1 MPTLSRRALLAAF
14 AALPLLPRRLRAQ
27 GDRPVVVELFTSQG
41 CSSCPPADA
50 LLGELAAREDVIALA
65 YHVDYWDYIG
75 WRDRFGDPANTQRQ
89 RTYAAWMGTRMV
101 YTPQMVVAGRYDV
114 VGSRRQQVEDTL
126 ALAHAEPPPLAVSML
141 GFDRVAIAGPPGP
154 ADALVLAVIFQ
165 ARAET
170 PVGAGEN
177 GGSTLVEY
185 NIVREMIPVGHYG
198 GGTQELTL
206 DSRWL
211 AEEDYD
217 GCAILV
223 QDAATGRILGAARML
238 K

>member
-1 MPTLSRRALLAAF
+1 MTTLSRRALLAAL
-14 AALPLLPRRLRAQ
+14 AALPLLPRQIRAQ
-27 GDRPVVVELFTSQG
+27 AGQPVVVELFTSQG

-50 LLGELAAREDVIALA
+50 LLGELAARDDVIALA

-89 RTYAAWMGTRMV
+89 RTYADWMGTRMV
-101 YTPQMVVAGRYDV
+101 YTPQMVVAGRFDV
-114 VGSRRQQVEDTL
+114 VGSRRDRVEQTL
-126 ALAHAEPPPLAVSML
+126 ALARTEPLPLAVTL
-141 GFDRVAIAGPPGP
+141 VGYDRVAIAGPAG
-154 ADALVLAVIFQ
+154 ADAQVLAVIFQ

-177 GGSTLVEY
+177 DGSTLVEF
-185 NIVREMIPVGHYG
+185 NIVRELVPVGHYS
-198 GGTQELTL
+198 GGTQELAL
-206 DSRWL
+206 DPHWL
-211 AEEDYD
+211 QEAGYD

-223 QDAATGRILGAARML
+223 QDSATGRILGAAKML

>member
-1 MPTLSRRALLAAF
+1 MTTLSRRALLAAL
-14 AALPLLPRRLRAQ
+14 AALPLLPRPIRAQ
-27 GDRPVVVELFTSQG
+27 AGQPVVVELFTSQG

-50 LLGELAAREDVIALA
+50 LLGELAARDDVIALA

-89 RTYAAWMGTRMV
+89 RTYADWMGTRMV
-101 YTPQMVVAGRYDV
+101 YTPQMVVAGRFDV
-114 VGSRRQQVEDTL
+114 VGSSRDRVEQ
-126 ALAHAEPPPLAVSML
+126 ALTQARAEPLPLAVTL
-141 GFDRVAIAGPPGP
+141 VGYDRVAIAGPAV
-154 ADALVLAVIFQ
+154 ADAQVLAVIFQ

-177 GGSTLVEY
+177 GGSTLVEF
-185 NIVREMIPVGHYG
+185 NIVRELVPVGHYG
-198 GGTQELTL
+198 GGAQELAL
-206 DSRWL
+206 DPHWL
-211 AEEDYD
+211 QEAGYD

-223 QDAATGRILGAARML
+223 QDSATGRILGAAKML